1 MRNVKLE
8 IVASVIGFIG
18 MITVSVYFLIIGL
31 YSSGAEKIYQ
41 LVLSSV
47 CFVITATL
55 LVNIIRIIRFERKR
69 KMYKKYI
76 ATRKFDYED

>member
-8 IVASVIGFIG
+8 IAASVIGFIG
-18 MITVSVYFLIIGL
+18 MLTVSVYFLIIGL
-31 YSSGAEKIYQ
+31 YSNGAEKIYQ

-55 LVNIIRIIRFERKR
+55 FVNIIRVARYERKR
-69 KMYKKYI
+69 KIYKKYLG
-76 ATRKFDYED
+76 TRSYDFDE

>member
-1 MRNVKLE
+1 VRNVKLE
-8 IVASVIGFIG
+8 IAASVIGFIG
-18 MITVSVYFLIIGL
+18 MLTVSVYFLIIGL

-55 LVNIIRIIRFERKR
+55 FVNIIRVARYERKR
-69 KMYKKYI
+69 KIYKKYLG
-76 ATRKFDYED
+76 TRSYDFDE

>member
-1 MRNVKLE
+1 VRNVKLE
-8 IVASVIGFIG
+8 IAASVIGFIG
-18 MITVSVYFLIIGL
+18 MLTVSVYFLIIGL

-55 LVNIIRIIRFERKR
+55 FVNIIRVARYERKR
-69 KMYKKYI
+69 KIYKKYLG
-76 ATRKFDYED
+76 TRNYDFDE

>member
-8 IVASVIGFIG
+8 IAASVIGFIG
-18 MITVSVYFLIIGL
+18 MLTVSVYFLIIGL

-55 LVNIIRIIRFERKR
+55 FVNIIRVARYERKR
-69 KMYKKYI
+69 KIYKKYLG
-76 ATRKFDYED
+76 TRSYDFDE